1 MSSSPERIRTLT
13 DNQPPG
19 SQDGRKRFTPD
30 DPFGDLFS
38 DETAKTAD
46 ANEGSPRRSGGSRR
60 RESAAAK
67 QGKRSLLVVLVLV
80 VVVAVSAAVVWF
92 GFGSQLRSLFG
103 GGASSAD
110 FEGSGNGTEMAF
122 TIESGDTGTS
132 IGERLAEV
140 GIVKTSGAFVDEVL
154 AQPED
159 PVFIPGSYGM
169 QEEMSAESALAS
181 LLDPENRQE
190 STVVIPEGTALQ
202 DVYAL
207 IEGGIGI
214 PVAELEAAAIPA
226 NFGLPAEATT
236 LEGFL
241 FPATYSFDPGVD
253 ATTVLKTLVDR
264 MFQSLDE
271 HGVAPEARWDT
282 IRLASLIQK
291 EAGLREDYYKVSR
304 VFLNRLDMGML
315 LQSDATVAYGTGNT
329 HRVSTSDAERADA
342 ANVYNTYVHPGMVAG
357 PISNPGDIAIDA
369 AVNPADGPWVY
380 FVTWNLDTGE
390 TIFSETFEEHEVAV
404 AKWLAW
410 MADHPEYG

>member
-46 ANEGSPRRSGGSRR
+46 AKEGSPRRSGGSRR

-282 IRLASLIQK
+282 IRSRFAHPEGSWPPR
-291 EAGLREDYYKVSR
+291 GLLQGVEGLPQPTRHGHAPAVRCDGRLWHGKHAP
-304 VFLNRLDMGML
+304 RLDERRGACRRSER
-315 LQSDATVAYGTGNT
+315 LQHVRASGNGRGA
-329 HRVSTSDAERADA
+329 HLQPRRHCDRRRRQPS
-342 ANVYNTYVHPGMVAG
+342 
-357 PISNPGDIAIDA
+357 
-369 AVNPADGPWVY
+369 
-380 FVTWNLDTGE
+380 
-390 TIFSETFEEHEVAV
+390 
-404 AKWLAW
+404 
-410 MADHPEYG
+410 